1 MLTQK
6 VEALEAAAFE
16 LSMQAPQVQ
25 AQQLPALQ
33 QQCSGIAQGVATQ
46 ANLFISAGML
56 PQLQEVQMRQMGV
69 KTTLDGIAQGLGGAV
84 AAGGGFGAP
93 VPAGAG
99 MAANFGAAVPQQP
112 AYIPPVAQ
120 APQAQQAQPVA
131 VQVPGPRVSHINR

>member
-16 LSMQAPQVQ
+16 LSMQAPQAQ

-69 KTTLDGIAQGLGGAV
+69 KTTLDGIAAGLALGSHETKPLVGS
-84 AAGGGFGAP
+84 
-93 VPAGAG
+93 PAK
-99 MAANFGAAVPQQP
+99 
-112 AYIPPVAQ
+112 
-120 APQAQQAQPVA
+120 
-131 VQVPGPRVSHINR
+131 S